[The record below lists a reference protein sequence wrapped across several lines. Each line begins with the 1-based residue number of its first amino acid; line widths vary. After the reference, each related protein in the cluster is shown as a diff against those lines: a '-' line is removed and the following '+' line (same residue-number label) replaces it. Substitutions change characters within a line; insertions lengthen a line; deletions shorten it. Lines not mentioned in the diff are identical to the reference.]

1 MIAVSSITA
10 RANEVLKPLRIPFLA
25 TVAAFG
31 LGLVLIVIAGAP
43 LGDALSALKDG
54 MYGTPYALGAS
65 LNSAALLA
73 LVGGGFVVA
82 ARCGLTNVGGEGQI
96 NMGALAATAIGLHG
110 AARLP
115 GPLPVFVPLIAAI
128 LAGAAWGAI
137 AGALKA
143 WRGTNEVISTL
154 LMNFVAIGLV
164 SMAVHEQGLL
174 RQPATSA
181 QTLPNSSPLPEVTH
195 LALLPLGG
203 GAQGTIGIVI
213 AALVLIAVAVLVRRS
228 AFGLKLRSVALGK
241 QAAARA
247 GISPGSMEIAA
258 LAIAGGASGLAGG
271 ILMLSTPFILRDG
284 FSSGY
289 GFQGLVVGLLA
300 RGSAPGVALAALLFG
315 FLDTGGISLEVGVGV
330 PSTVILI
337 VEAVIVITIA
347 ASAGLG
353 VGRLKI
359 RRALS

>member
-1 MIAVSSITA
+1 MIAANTVATRATA
-10 RANEVLKPLRIPFLA
+10 TLRPLTIPFLA
-25 TVAAFG
+25 TLAAFA
-31 LGLVLIVIAGAP
+31 LGLVLIVVAGAP
-43 LGDALSALKDG
+43 LGDALRALQDG

-65 LNSAALLA
+65 LNTAALLA
-73 LVGGGFVVA
+73 LVGGGFIVA

-96 NMGALAATAIGLHG
+96 NIGALAATAIGLHG
-110 AARLP
+110 AAHLP
-115 GPLPVFVPLIAAI
+115 PPLPVVMPLAFAI
-128 LAGAAWGAI
+128 GAGAAWGAI

-164 SMAVHEQGLL
+164 SVAVHEQSLL

-181 QTLPNSSPLPEVTH
+181 QTLPYSPPLPEVSH

-213 AALVLIAVAVLVRRS
+213 AAFVLISVAVLVRHS

-247 GISPGSMEIAA
+247 GISPGAMEIAA
-258 LAIAGGASGLAGG
+258 LAIAGGAAGLAGG

-300 RGSAPGVALAALLFG
+300 RGSATGVALAALLFG

-353 VGRLKI
+353 VGRSKQ
-359 RRALS
+359 RRVVS

>member
-1 MIAVSSITA
+1 MISLNSVAE
-10 RANEVLKPLRIPFLA
+10 RAASGLKPLKVPFLA
-25 TVAAFG
+25 TLGAFA
-31 LGLVLIVIAGAP
+31 LGLALIVLAGAP
-43 LGDALSALKDG
+43 LADALGALRDG

-65 LNSAALLA
+65 LNAAALLA

-82 ARCGLTNVGGEGQI
+82 SRCGLTNVGGEGQI
-96 NMGALAATAIGLHG
+96 NLGALAAAAVGLHG

-115 GPLPVFVPLIAAI
+115 GPLPMIAPLLAAT
-128 LAGAAWGAI
+128 LAGAVWGGL

-154 LMNFVAIGLV
+154 LLNFVAIGLV
-164 SMAVHEQGLL
+164 SVAVHEPSLL

-181 QTLPNSSPLPEVTH
+181 QTLPNSPPLPEATH

-203 GAQGTIGIVI
+203 GAQGTIGILI
-213 AALVLIAVAVLVRRS
+213 AALVLLAALVLVRYS

-247 GISPGSMEIAA
+247 GISPGLMEIAA
-258 LAIAGGASGLAGG
+258 LSIAGGASGLAGG

-300 RGSAPGVALAALLFG
+300 RGSAPAVALAALLFG

-330 PSTVILI
+330 PSTVIVI

-353 VGRLKI
+353 LGRIKS
-359 RRALS
+359 RRAIS

>member
-1 MIAVSSITA
+1 MFAVSSITA
-10 RANEVLKPLRIPFLA
+10 RAVDTLKPLRAPFLP

-31 LGLVLIVIAGAP
+31 MGLMLIVMAGAP
-43 LGDALSALKDG
+43 LGDALSALEDG

-65 LNSAALLA
+65 LNVAALLA
-73 LVGGGFVVA
+73 LVGAGFVVA

-96 NMGALAATAIGLHG
+96 NIGALAATAVGLHG

-115 GPLPVFVPLIAAI
+115 QPLPVLVPLFAAV

-154 LMNFVAIGLV
+154 LMNFIAMGLV
-164 SMAVHEQGLL
+164 SVAVHEQSLL

-181 QTLPNSSPLPEVTH
+181 QTLPNSPPLPEVTH
-195 LALLPLGG
+195 LPLLPLGSG
-203 GAQGTIGIVI
+203 SPGTLGIAI
-213 AALVLIAVAVLVRRS
+213 AAGVLVAVAVLVRRS
-228 AFGLKLRSVALGK
+228 AFGLKLQSVALGR

-247 GISPGSMEIAA
+247 GISPAALEVAA
-258 LAIAGGASGLAGG
+258 LAIAGGTAGLAGG
-271 ILMLSTPFILRDG
+271 ILLLSTPFILRDG

-300 RGSAPGVALAALLFG
+300 RGSATGVALAALLFG
-315 FLDTGGISLEVGVGV
+315 FLDAGGISLEVGVGV
-330 PSTVILI
+330 PSTIVVI

-347 ASAGLG
+347 GSAGL
-353 VGRLKI
+353 RLARNK
-359 RRALS
+359 ALKVP

>member
-1 MIAVSSITA
+1 MIAGSSIISKA
-10 RANEVLKPLRIPFLA
+10 VDGLKPLKIPLLA
-25 TVAAFG
+25 TLAAFG
-31 LGLVLIVIAGAP
+31 IGLVLIVAAGAP
-43 LGDALSALKDG
+43 LKDALGALQDG

-65 LNSAALLA
+65 LNAAALLA

-96 NMGALAATAIGLHG
+96 NVGALAATAIGLHG
-110 AARLP
+110 AAHLP
-115 GPLPVFVPLIAAI
+115 TPLPVVVPLIAAI
-128 LAGAAWGAI
+128 IAGAVWGAI

-164 SMAVHEQGLL
+164 SVAVHEQSLL

-181 QTLPNSSPLPEVTH
+181 QTLPNSPPLPEVTH
-195 LALLPLGG
+195 LALLPLGSG
-203 GAQGTIGIVI
+203 SPGTIGIVI
-213 AALVLIAVAVLVRRS
+213 AALVLVAVAVLVRRS
-228 AFGLKLRSVALGK
+228 AFGLKLSSVALGK

-258 LAIAGGASGLAGG
+258 LALAGGAAGLAGG

-300 RGSAPGVALAALLFG
+300 RGSAAGVVLAALLFG

-347 ASAGLG
+347 GSAGLKF
-353 VGRLKI
+353 GRSKV
-359 RRALS
+359 RRATS